1 MPVPPKFG
9 NLYQDRIN
17 NTTVQIMKMRRVAPK
32 TKEEKAVLLA
42 KDCFSVLPA
51 KNWYLIPKSAPLK
64 YDEPA
69 GLGLNRVQSTTKTW
83 QELLER
89 VHAFNL
95 AVVVH
100 VIPSLDSIELQ
111 VSTVGL
117 LDNSAPV
124 VSPSDASNRSSV
136 IR

>member
-51 KNWYLIPKSAPLK
+51 KNWYLIPKSA
-64 YDEPA
+64 DE
-69 GLGLNRVQSTTKTW
+69 GKRN
-83 QELLER
+83 
-89 VHAFNL
+89 
-95 AVVVH
+95 
-100 VIPSLDSIELQ
+100 DSICWALRMRFDDFF
-111 VSTVGL
+111 L
-117 LDNSAPV
+117 CWLP
-124 VSPSDASNRSSV
+124 PRSS
-136 IR
+136 